1 MILPALEGKRILV
14 IEDTEENL
22 RLFHAI
28 LKLEGAV
35 TMEAD
40 RARKGIEIAEREQPD
55 LILMDIHMPEMDGL
69 TATRLLRAGARTAH
83 IPIIAVTAS
92 VMDSDRARTYEAGCN
107 GYIPKP
113 IDPTSFVEKIVLYLR
128 TAPPAGGTPEDRASQ
143 DDALEHDALD
153 GSTPVGSDEQASD

>member
-1 MILPALEGKRILV
+1 MIVPALEGKRILV

-28 LKLEGAV
+28 LKLEGAII
-35 TMEAD
+35 MEAD

-69 TATRLLRAGARTAH
+69 TATRLLRAGAKTSH

-92 VMDSDRARTYEAGCN
+92 VMSSDRAQTLEAGCN

-113 IDPTSFVEKIVLYLR
+113 IDPTSFVEKIVLFLD
-128 TAPPAGGTPEDRASQ
+128 TVPPT
-143 DDALEHDALD
+143 
-153 GSTPVGSDEQASD
+153 GSTPVGATAVNQAVQAGD

>member
-1 MILPALEGKRILV
+1 MTVSALEGKRILV

-28 LKLEGAV
+28 LKLEGAI

-69 TATRLLRAGARTAH
+69 TATRLLRAGDKTSH

-92 VMDSDRARTYEAGCN
+92 VMESDRAQTLDAGCN

-113 IDPTSFVEKIVLYLR
+113 IDPTSFVEKIILHLS
-128 TAPPAGGTPEDRASQ
+128 TAPPE
-143 DDALEHDALD
+143 
-153 GSTPVGSDEQASD
+153 GSTLVGSTAANSAAQAGD